1 MVGLREHLSS
11 WVSSQHLFFGL
22 MIIAIGANFLQ
33 FRHIDKRTAAN
44 YKALYVHKDHKS
56 GNIFQTGIARGQSV
70 RYRVGPFYYFGVI
83 SPDSTVILPSRPLHS
98 WFELHTSLI
107 GFGKAQK
114 ILLRDYDPVT
124 KFEGSSNS
132 AYEVDLSHYA
142 PMKPRPTEDLK
153 ERLSVFRQSPDART
167 FVVLAPKGDPG
178 RVNPILFVD
187 VRLLDDALREALG
200 RDL

>member
-11 WVSSQHLFFGL
+11 WVSSQHLFLGL
-22 MIIAIGANFLQ
+22 MIIAIGVNFLQ
-33 FRHIDKRTAAN
+33 FRHIDKRTVHN
-44 YKALYVHKDHKS
+44 YQALRDYRAHKS
-56 GNIFQTGIARGQSV
+56 GNIFEIGTARSQSV

-83 SPDSTVILPSRPLHS
+83 SPNSTVILPSRRLSS

-124 KFEGSSNS
+124 EFEGSSNS

-142 PMKPRPTEDLK
+142 PMNTRLVEELK
-153 ERLSVFRQSPDART
+153 ERLSVFRLSPDART

-187 VRLLDDALREALG
+187 VQLLDDALREALE
-200 RDL
+200 L